1 MDETPKTTLRRP
13 SRAPLVVAIL
23 VVLGAAG
30 FWASRRFGGRTE
42 QTPPAAAPASPAGET
57 SPAASPAAP
66 PVRAADLGP
75 NVSDPEA
82 RALADTVSQSELYRR
97 TLAQGEVVRR
107 AAVLLDNLAEGVSP
121 RKQLDP
127 LRPER
132 PFSVQRRG
140 AETVIDPASYARY
153 DAFGDAIASVD
164 AREAARV
171 YRSLHGVLQ
180 LAYRALGYPE
190 ASLDD
195 VTARALGR
203 LAAAPVVEG
212 DVPVVERE
220 GVFLFQDERL
230 ETAPQ
235 VEKHLLRMGP
245 RNTRIVQGKARQL
258 LEALGMPVPPAL
270 DAPSPATR

>member
-1 MDETPKTTLRRP
+1 MQETPRSSLRKP
-13 SRAPLVVAIL
+13 SRVPLVVAIL

-30 FWASRRFGGRTE
+30 FWASRRFRAGNGPE
-42 QTPPAAAPASPAGET
+42 APSAAPAAPAGEAGPT
-57 SPAASPAAP
+57 APPAAP
-66 PVRAADLGP
+66 PVKATDLGP

-82 RALADTVSQSELYRR
+82 RALADTISPSELYRR
-97 TLAQGEVVRR
+97 TLAQGEVVRH

-121 RKQLDP
+121 RKQLEP

-132 PFSVQRRG
+132 PFAVLRRG
-140 AETVIDPASYARY
+140 EGAVIDPASYARY
-153 DAFGDAIASVD
+153 DAFADAVASVN

-190 ASLDD
+190 ASLDA
-195 VTARALGR
+195 VAARALGR

-212 DVPVVERE
+212 EVPVVERE

-245 RNTRIVQGKARQL
+245 RNTRIVQGKAREL
-258 LEALGMPVPPAL
+258 LEALGMPAPPAL

>member
-1 MDETPKTTLRRP
+1 MEDTPKTTLRRP

-30 FWASRRFGGRTE
+30 FWASRRFGARTE
-42 QTPPAAAPASPAGET
+42 PPAPAAAPAAPAGEAGT
-57 SPAASPAAP
+57 PPPAAP
-66 PVRAADLGP
+66 APVQAPDLGP
-75 NVSDPEA
+75 NVGDSEA
-82 RALADTVSQSELYRR
+82 RALADSISPSELYRR

-107 AAVLLDNLAEGVSP
+107 AAVLIDNLAEGVSP
-121 RKQLDP
+121 RKQLEP

-153 DAFGDAIASVD
+153 DAFADAVASVD

-190 ASLDD
+190 ASLDA
-195 VTARALGR
+195 VAARALGR
-203 LAAAPVVEG
+203 LATAPVVEG

-220 GVFLFQDERL
+220 GVFVFQDERL

-245 RNTRIVQGKARQL
+245 RNTRVVQGKAREL
-258 LEALGMPVPPAL
+258 LGALGMPAPPAA